1 MLPETQPADRI
12 AFGSFEL
19 ETASG
24 ELFRD
29 GRRIRLSGQPA
40 DLLVMLVRRSG
51 HLVSREELRV
61 ALWPED
67 TFVDFDHGLNN
78 CIRRIRD
85 ALGDPSDSPRFIE
98 TLPKKG
104 YRFIAETRPVL
115 PPQNVL
121 TFPVLESAALEP
133 ETADTTPIHEDVL
146 QVPIS
151 RWKRLRPWAISL
163 FTIVV
168 ALFLF
173 FVGSLILKHRS
184 KPADFHSV
192 VLLPLTNLSGDSS
205 QDYLSDGVT
214 DELITELAQATGVPV
229 ISRTSAMVYKGKQKT
244 IPVIARELGV
254 DAVVEG
260 ALNRTGDRL
269 RMTVHLIDGARDKS
283 LWAQSYDGDM
293 SNVREL
299 EIKVAADL
307 AAHLRAPTTTRTPIG
322 SPRPIAP
329 EAYEEYLKGQYF
341 WGRFELWPALRHF
354 ERAAAIEP
362 GYAAA
367 YSGIAKT
374 YCLLEYQQALPPDV
388 AFSQASKAVEKA
400 FSLDKQNGEAHAAH
414 VYVLIQRDW
423 NWPEGEAE
431 NQRAIAINPSNS
443 FIYRW
448 YSYILLQK
456 GRKADSLRQIQIA
469 ARLDP
474 ASSFTL
480 GNYADRLLRVGNF
493 KESIEQFQAAIEL
506 DPAGSDWRF
515 RLAEA
520 LEKSG
525 QLDRA
530 ATELGE
536 AYIIRGEP
544 DIASEFKQQYPVS
557 GYTKAAAEAQRVHL
571 LRELQKLENKRVK
584 GEYVSPTAYT
594 NIYAGLKNR
603 EETLR
608 WLDEAYWQ
616 HSHVAVELLDERFD
630 FIRHDPHFESIFRSI
645 PFYH

>member
-40 DLLVMLVRRSG
+40 DLLVMLVRRG
-51 HLVSREELRV
+51 GQLVSREELRV

-229 ISRTSAMVYKGKQKT
+229 ISRTSAMVYKGKQKP

-307 AAHLRAPTTTRTPIG
+307 AAHLRAPATTRTPIG
-322 SPRPIAP
+322 PPRPIAP

-341 WGRFELWPALRHF
+341 WGGLSFGRPCDTLNARRPL
-354 ERAAAIEP
+354 
-362 GYAAA
+362 
-367 YSGIAKT
+367 SQVT
-374 YCLLEYQQALPPDV
+374 LPPIV
-388 AFSQASKAVEKA
+388 ELPRPIASWNISRLCLPMSPLPRQARRWKRRSVWINRTERLMRLTAMCWASATGTGLKVKLSCNEPSQLIRVTRLSIDGIHTSCCKGAVRPTRSGRSRLQPGWIRHPLILSDITRTVSCVSAISRNPLNNSRPQLSWIPVPTGGLALQRRSRKAV
-400 FSLDKQNGEAHAAH
+400 N
-414 VYVLIQRDW
+414 
-423 NWPEGEAE
+423 
-431 NQRAIAINPSNS
+431 
-443 FIYRW
+443 
-448 YSYILLQK
+448 
-456 GRKADSLRQIQIA
+456 
-469 ARLDP
+469 
-474 ASSFTL
+474 
-480 GNYADRLLRVGNF
+480 
-493 KESIEQFQAAIEL
+493 
-506 DPAGSDWRF
+506 
-515 RLAEA
+515 
-520 LEKSG
+520 
-525 QLDRA
+525 
-530 ATELGE
+530 
-536 AYIIRGEP
+536 
-544 DIASEFKQQYPVS
+544 
-557 GYTKAAAEAQRVHL
+557 
-571 LRELQKLENKRVK
+571 
-584 GEYVSPTAYT
+584 
-594 NIYAGLKNR
+594 
-603 EETLR
+603 
-608 WLDEAYWQ
+608 
-616 HSHVAVELLDERFD
+616 
-630 FIRHDPHFESIFRSI
+630 
-645 PFYH
+645 